1 MARDFGA
8 SGATQ
13 GRGAEGP
20 RPPIRGA
27 PGYGLAIAGVAV
39 ATHVRSA
46 LDPLLGEASPYVTY
60 FTAALALFLAA
71 GLGPAL
77 LGAVLGG
84 LAGAYLF
91 VEPRGSFEAT
101 RSGAAGLV
109 LYLLVVST
117 TLWVVRSLRDARATA
132 ERRQAELLAAEAAV
146 RAQREAW
153 RATLASI
160 AEAVVATDR
169 GGRVTFLNGVAE
181 RLLGRP
187 SAGAAGR
194 PLAEVVPLAGLDGE
208 VLDRALRRGEVFA
221 PDGPLDLAGR
231 GEPGATPVEV
241 VASPIRGD
249 AAGEVLGVVVVL
261 RDVSAARRV
270 ADELGEAKEAA
281 EAANRAKDRFLAALG
296 HELRTPLTPAL
307 LGVSYMLEGAEAPAS
322 LRPIFEMIRR
332 NIEAEA
338 RLIDDLLDVV
348 QIQRGA
354 LVGMPRTADA
364 HALIR
369 RAVAD
374 CRAALDGAGVE
385 PTLDLE
391 AEPHHVRADPDRLR
405 QAIANLVRNAAKFSP
420 RGGGVAVR
428 TRSESGAPGAP
439 PRLVVE
445 VADGGVG
452 LTPEALA
459 MLFQPFDLSRRDPM
473 TGGAGGLGLG
483 LAICRAIV
491 AGAGGTIAASSP
503 GPGLGAT
510 FTLTF
515 DALPGPSPASEA
527 PPAPSVDGAAP
538 EALRI
543 LVVDDDEPTR
553 RALTSALASLGHEV
567 RTADS
572 VASASD
578 AVRGEFDVLLCDIG
592 LPDGT
597 GYDVLRLL
605 DSRPVRAIALSGFG
619 LDDDLRRSRASGFAE
634 HLTKPVDLPTLEA
647 AIRRAATSGSQVLG
661 DRPQRQGR

>member
-1 MARDFGA
+1 MAVDFGA
-8 SGATQ
+8 SGAT
-13 GRGAEGP
+13 RERAAAGP
-20 RPPIRGA
+20 RPWLGGA
-27 PGYGLAIAGVAV
+27 PAYGLAVAGVAA
-39 ATHVRSA
+39 ATVVRNL
-46 LDPLLGEASPYVTY
+46 LDPLLGDASPYVTY
-60 FTAALALFLAA
+60 FAAALAVFLAA

-77 LGAVLGG
+77 LAAALGG
-84 LAGAYLF
+84 PAGAFLF
-91 VEPRGSFEAT
+91 VEPRGTFEAT
-101 RSGAAGLV
+101 KSGATGLV
-109 LYLLVVST
+109 LYLLVVAA
-117 TLWVVRSLRDARATA
+117 TLWVVRSLREARATA
-132 ERRQAELLAAEAAV
+132 ERGQAELLAAEAAV

-169 GGRVTFLNGVAE
+169 DGRVTFLNGVAE
-181 RLLGRP
+181 RLLGRT
-187 SAGAAGR
+187 SAEAVGR
-194 PLAEVVPLAGLDGE
+194 PLAEVAPLRGLGDE
-208 VLDRALRRGEVFA
+208 VLDRALRRGEVFD
-221 PDGPLDLAGR
+221 PDGPLDLARR
-231 GEPGATPVEV
+231 GGADATPVEV

-307 LGVSYMLEGAEAPAS
+307 LGVSYMLEGTEAPAS
-322 LRPIFEMIRR
+322 LRPILEMIRR

-385 PTLDLE
+385 PTLGLE
-391 AEPHHVRADPDRLR
+391 ADPHHIWADPDRLR
-405 QAIANLVRNAAKFSP
+405 QAIANLLRNAAKFSP
-420 RGGGVAVR
+420 GGGRVAVR
-428 TRSESGAPGAP
+428 TRSEPGES
-439 PRLVVE
+439 PRLVIE
-445 VADGGVG
+445 VADAGVG
-452 LTPEALA
+452 LAPEALA

-503 GPGLGAT
+503 GRGLGAT

-515 DALPGPSPASEA
+515 DAV
-527 PPAPSVDGAAP
+527 PAPLTAPETQSTPAVDGVAAP
-538 EALRI
+538 GALRI

-567 RTADS
+567 TTADS

-578 AVRGEFDVLLCDIG
+578 AIRGELDVLVCDIG

-619 LDDDLRRSRASGFAE
+619 LDDDLRRSRAAGFAE
-634 HLTKPVDLPTLEA
+634 HLTKPVDLRTLEA
-647 AIRRAATSGSQVLG
+647 AIRRAAGG
-661 DRPQRQGR
+661 G

>member
-1 MARDFGA
+1 MAGVFGA
-8 SGATQ
+8 SGSTR
-13 GRGAEGP
+13 GRGAAGP

-27 PGYGLAIAGVAV
+27 SGYVLAVAGVAA
-39 ATHVRSA
+39 ATHVRTA
-46 LDPLLGEASPYVTY
+46 LDPLLGEAAPYVTY

-84 LAGAYLF
+84 LAGTYLF
-91 VEPRGSFEAT
+91 VEPRGSFEPT
-101 RSGAAGLV
+101 RSGAAALA
-109 LYLLVVST
+109 LYLLVVAA
-117 TLWVVRSLRDARATA
+117 TLWVVRSLREARATA

-146 RAQREAW
+146 RAQRETW

-169 GGRVTFLNGVAE
+169 DGRVAFLNGEAE
-181 RLLGRP
+181 RLLGL
-187 SAGAAGR
+187 GAVEAADR
-194 PLAEVVPLAGLDGE
+194 SLAEVLPLVGLGDE
-208 VLDRALRRGEVFA
+208 ALDRALRRGEVFA
-221 PDGPLDLAGR
+221 PDGPLDLPGR
-231 GEPGATPVEV
+231 GRQGPTPVEV

-249 AAGEVLGVVVVL
+249 GAGEVLGIVVVL

-307 LGVSYMLEGAEAPAS
+307 LGVSYMLEGAEAPAP

-354 LVGMPRTADA
+354 LVGMPRTADV

-385 PTLDLE
+385 TTLDLE
-391 AEPHHVRADPDRLR
+391 ADPHHVWADPDRLR
-405 QAIANLVRNAAKFSP
+405 QAIVNLLRNAAKFSP
-420 RGGGVAVR
+420 GGGRVAVR
-428 TRSESGAPGAP
+428 TRSEPGTT

-445 VADGGVG
+445 VADAGVG
-452 LTPEALA
+452 LAPEALA

-491 AGAGGTIAASSP
+491 AGAGWTIAASSP
-503 GPGLGAT
+503 GLGLGAT

-515 DALPGPSPASEA
+515 PAVPAPSQASGA
-527 PPAPSVDGAAP
+527 PPAPSVDGVAAGP
-538 EALRI
+538 LRI

-553 RALTSALASLGHEV
+553 RALTVALASLGHTV
-567 RTADS
+567 ATADS
-572 VASASD
+572 VASASE

-597 GYDVLRLL
+597 GYDVLRLI

-634 HLTKPVDLPTLEA
+634 HLTKPVDLGTLEA
-647 AIRRAATSGSQVLG
+647 AIRRAAGG
-661 DRPQRQGR
+661 A

>member
-1 MARDFGA
+1 MAGDFGV
-8 SGATQ
+8 SGATR
-13 GRGAEGP
+13 GRGADGP

-27 PGYGLAIAGVAV
+27 PGYGLAVAAVAV
-39 ATHVRSA
+39 ATLVRAA

-60 FTAALALFLAA
+60 FATALALFLAA
-71 GLGPAL
+71 GLGPAV
-77 LGAVLGG
+77 LGAGAGG

-91 VEPRGSFEAT
+91 VEPRGTFEAT
-101 RSGAAGLV
+101 KSGATGLV
-109 LYLLVVST
+109 LYLGVVFA

-146 RAQREAW
+146 RAQRETW

-169 GGRVTFLNGVAE
+169 DGRVTFLNGVAE
-181 RLLGRP
+181 RLLGREL
-187 SAGAAGR
+187 AGALGQ
-194 PLAEVVPLAGLDGE
+194 PLAEVLPLPGVGDE
-208 VLDRALRRGEVFA
+208 VLDQALRRGEVFD
-221 PDGPLDLAGR
+221 PEGPLDLNR
-231 GEPGATPVEV
+231 GGSGATPVEV

-249 AAGEVLGVVVVL
+249 GAGEVLGVVVVL
-261 RDVSAARRV
+261 RDVSAARQGRGRAGRGQGGRRGRQPRQGPLPRGPGTRAPHA
-270 ADELGEAKEAA
+270 ADPRAA
-281 EAANRAKDRFLAALG
+281 RRLLHAGGDRG
-296 HELRTPLTPAL
+296 P
-307 LGVSYMLEGAEAPAS
+307 GA
-322 LRPIFEMIRR
+322 LRPILEMIRR

-374 CRAALDGAGVE
+374 CRAALDAAGVE

-391 AEPHHVRADPDRLR
+391 ADPHHIWADPDRFR
-405 QAIANLVRNAAKFSP
+405 QSIANLLRNAAKFSP
-420 RGGGVAVR
+420 GGGRVAVQ
-428 TRSESGAPGAP
+428 TRSEPGST

-445 VADGGVG
+445 VTDAGVG
-452 LTPEALA
+452 LAPEALA

-503 GPGLGAT
+503 GLGLGAT

-515 DALPGPSPASEA
+515 AALSAPSAASEEV
-527 PPAPSVDGAAP
+527 PALSFDGVAAQGP
-538 EALRI
+538 LRI
-543 LVVDDDEPTR
+543 LVVDDDAPTR
-553 RALTSALASLGHEV
+553 RALSSALASLGHEV
-567 RTADS
+567 TTADS

-578 AVRGEFDVLLCDIG
+578 AIRSEFDVLLCDIG

-597 GYDVLRLL
+597 GYDVLRLI
-605 DSRPVRAIALSGFG
+605 DSPPVRAIALSGFG

-634 HLTKPVDLPTLEA
+634 HLTKPVDLRTLEA
-647 AIRRAATSGSQVLG
+647 AIRRAAT
-661 DRPQRQGR
+661 P